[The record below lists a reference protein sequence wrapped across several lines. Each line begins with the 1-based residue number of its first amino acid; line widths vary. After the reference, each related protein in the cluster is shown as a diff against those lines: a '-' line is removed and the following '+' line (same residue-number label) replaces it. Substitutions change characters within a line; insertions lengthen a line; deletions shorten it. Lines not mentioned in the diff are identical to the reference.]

1 MNWYEEAVLLL
12 VAILMLAS
20 IPVGSI
26 EYKLGEKVAEDLFNH
41 GIGKPWVGG
50 NPPKSTHWT
59 SSWDSSGK
67 WSKHTKTITPYSSY
81 EIMGYLN
88 VAGSMSI
95 ISDSGD
101 SVEILA
107 GPGSYPIYGY
117 YLNGYLLGMFID
129 LSDSRR
135 AVQIYPSLSNR

>member
-1 MNWYEEAVLLL
+1 MSWYKEAVLLL
-12 VAILMLAS
+12 IVILMLAS
-20 IPVGSI
+20 FPGGSI
-26 EYKLGEKVAEDLFNH
+26 EYKPGEKVAEDLFNH

-50 NPPKSTHWT
+50 DSPKYTSWT
-59 SSWDSSGK
+59 TSWS
-67 WSKHTKTITPYSSY
+67 WSKHPKTVTPYSSY

-95 ISDSGD
+95 VSDSGD
-101 SVEILA
+101 SVQISS

-117 YLNGYLLGMFID
+117 YLGGNLVGVFID

-135 AVQIYPSLSNR
+135 PVQGYPYLSNR